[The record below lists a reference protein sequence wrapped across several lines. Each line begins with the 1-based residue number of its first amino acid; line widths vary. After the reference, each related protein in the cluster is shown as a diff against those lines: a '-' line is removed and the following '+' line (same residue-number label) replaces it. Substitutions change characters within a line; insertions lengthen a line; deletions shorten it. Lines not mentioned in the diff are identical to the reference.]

1 MSKFFAKY
9 LAWQNLV
16 ANQLDSQ
23 FLCSAIDDLY
33 PFLFFYV
40 CMYMKDQKNF
50 MLQEEEKFIQL
61 YGYLYQL
68 MIQGYLYQLNV
79 WKGRNWRTFDKRVS
93 TFKQHDRW
101 HGGLTKTLT
110 NARGLSLF
118 CNKIACFVCSLYS
131 KAIEACVV
139 IAKSMFIWELFISY
153 DFFWV
158 SFVKSCQ
165 MVEM

>member
-1 MSKFFAKY
+1 M
-9 LAWQNLV
+9 
-16 ANQLDSQ
+16 LDS
-23 FLCSAIDDLY
+23 LNSRTTNIKGRRE
-33 PFLFFYV
+33 YV
-40 CMYMKDQKNF
+40 CIRVCMKDQENLFYNK
-50 MLQEEEKFIQL
+50 KKIIQL
-61 YGYLYQL
+61 LY
-68 MIQGYLYQLNV
+68 GYLYQLNV

-118 CNKIACFVCSLYS
+118 CNKIACFVCSLS
-131 KAIEACVV
+131 NKAIEACVV

-153 DFFWV
+153 DFFGV